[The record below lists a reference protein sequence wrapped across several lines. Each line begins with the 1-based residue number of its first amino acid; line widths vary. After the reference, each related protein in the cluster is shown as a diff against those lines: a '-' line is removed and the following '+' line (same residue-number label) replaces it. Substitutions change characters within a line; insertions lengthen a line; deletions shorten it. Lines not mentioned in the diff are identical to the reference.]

1 MARINSVSVGRAA
14 KKLGNMVYYTMNGKT
29 YARARVEKVKNP
41 KTAKQMAQRLIFT
54 TAVRSRDALKSIV
67 DHSFENKKYGSESL
81 NYFMKRNL
89 EILRARAAADNGLT
103 GSFNVPYGITMQAN
117 PLLVS
122 QGTIPSINYTF
133 GERGLTINIESG
145 EIVTIGNFLKANP
158 TLRKGDQITIMLLM
172 PNANV
177 EEAKTAGGEVVNPTY
192 LIKMRVTIPANIADD
207 AVFFDKTNS
216 NFGSLLIVEGTENF
230 SFETAASGLK
240 TLSFWGRDDEFGI
253 CGCIIVSRP
262 EGKKWLRSTE
272 YMKMNPKYDDS
283 LYNFN
288 DVLNTWMQGTTE
300 IEGLEDNEYLNQGQ
314 EAEIANSYS
323 LQNHQFKMTIAAT
336 GEMSNV
342 SLAALDTITS
352 NGSKTT
358 QIIYTQTSQQAAEGK
373 ITCYKDQ
380 GKNVLAPIADEYN
393 KPSYASAIITF
404 DDANKLL
411 GGVLSI
417 KKS

>member
-29 YARARVEKVKNP
+29 YARARVEQVKNP

-122 QGTIPSINYTF
+122 QGSIPSLDYFF
-133 GERGLTINIESG
+133 GEDTGLHFAIVDSNIT
-145 EIVTIGNFLKANP
+145 TIGQFLS
-158 TLRKGDQITIMLLM
+158 LHSMIRKGDQITILTLV
-172 PNANV
+172 PSSNV
-177 EEAKTAGGEVVNPTY
+177 EATTAAGEAVNATY
-192 LIKMRVTIPANIADD
+192 LIKMRITIPANIADD
-207 AVFFDKTNS
+207 EVFFDKTS
-216 NFGSLLIVEGTENF
+216 NAFGSLLIVEGVDNF
-230 SFETAASGLK
+230 
-240 TLSFWGRDDEFGI
+240 TLSGSNGVLRFMEANNDQDGV

-262 EGKKWLRSTE
+262 DGNKWLRSTE
-272 YMKMNPKYDDS
+272 YLKMNPNYDEG
-283 LYNFN
+283 LYYFN

-300 IEGLEDNEYLNQGQ
+300 IVGLEDNEYLNQGQ
-314 EAEIANSYS
+314 EAAITNSYS
-323 LQNHQFKMTIAAT
+323 VQTRSFNMTAVGAAQT
-336 GEMSNV
+336 HSTP
-342 SLAALDTITS
+342 LAALETIS
-352 NGSKTT
+352 ANGSKSA
-358 QIIYTQTSQQAAEGK
+358 QIIYKQSSAQAAAGKIICYTVEGANQLTQTE
-373 ITCYKDQ
+373 
-380 GKNVLAPIADEYN
+380 NEYI
-393 KPSYASAIITF
+393 KPSNAAALITF

-411 GGVLSI
+411 GGILVEV
-417 KKS
+417 

>member
-14 KKLGNMVYYTMNGKT
+14 KKLGNMVYYSMNGKT
-29 YARARVEKVKNP
+29 YARARVEQVKNP

-89 EILRARAAADNGLT
+89 EILRARAAADNGIT

-122 QGTIPSINYTF
+122 QGTIPSMDYSFDNRLGLKLYF
-133 GERGLTINIESG
+133 GDG
-145 EIVTIGNFLKANP
+145 TIGSLLKSQR
-158 TLRKGDQITIMLLM
+158 TIRKGDQITVLLLQ
-172 PNANV
+172 PTEKYEATTASGEGVNATRLV
-177 EEAKTAGGEVVNPTY
+177 
-192 LIKMRVTIPANIADD
+192 KMRVTIPANIADN
-207 AVFFDKTNS
+207 AIFFDKS
-216 NFGSLLIVEGTENF
+216 SGLFGSLLITEGVEYFTVDTDTEGTTM
-230 SFETAASGLK
+230 SFKDSVK
-240 TLSFWGRDDEFGI
+240 DELGT

-272 YMKMNPKYDDS
+272 YMKMNPNYDDS

-323 LQNHQFKMTIAAT
+323 LQTRSFN
-336 GEMSNV
+336 MSKAEDGKIIPVN
-342 SLAALDTITS
+342 LAALDTITS
-352 NGSKTT
+352 NGSRIT
-358 QIIYTQTSQQAAEGK
+358 QIIYTQSSAQVAAGE
-373 ITCYKDQ
+373 ITCFKIISGNELEYD
-380 GKNVLAPIADEYN
+380 PTEYN
-393 KPSYASAIITF
+393 KPSNAAALITYE
-404 DDANKLL
+404 DANRLL

>member
-29 YARARVEKVKNP
+29 YARARVEQVKNP

-122 QGTIPSINYTF
+122 QGTLASINYDF
-133 GERGLTINIESG
+133 DEDGLSIYLGQEK
-145 EIVTIGNFLKANP
+145 VTTVGAFLSNN
-158 TLRKGDQITIMLLM
+158 TMIRKGDQITVLLLM
-172 PNANV
+172 PTSNYEATTASGEGVNA
-177 EEAKTAGGEVVNPTY
+177 TR
-192 LIKMRVTIPANIADD
+192 LLKMRITIPANIADD
-207 AVFFDKTNS
+207 AVFFDAKDGE
-216 NFGSLLIVEGTENF
+216 FGSLLIVEGTEQFTFTKN
-230 SFETAASGLK
+230 ANAH
-240 TLSFWGRDDEFGI
+240 TLYFTDNADQTGN

-262 EGKKWLRSTE
+262 EGNKWLRSTE
-272 YMKMNPKYDDS
+272 YLKMNPNYDDG

-300 IEGLEDNEYLNQGQ
+300 IVGLEDNEYLNQGQ
-314 EAEIANSYS
+314 EATIANSYS
-323 LQNHQFKMTIAAT
+323 LKSRDFNMTKAAT
-336 GEMSNV
+336 GELSSV
-342 SLAALDTITS
+342 ALAALDTNTS
-352 NGSKTT
+352 NGSRIT
-358 QIIYTQTSQQAAEGK
+358 QIIYTQTSAQIAEGK
-373 ITCYKDQ
+373 ITCYKIQSGNNLVAD
-380 GKNVLAPIADEYN
+380 ADEYN
-393 KPSYASAIITF
+393 KPSNAAALITF
-404 DDANKLL
+404 DDANRLL

-417 KKS
+417 VTD

>member
-1 MARINSVSVGRAA
+1 MAKINSVSVGRAA

-29 YARARVEKVKNP
+29 YARARVEQVKNP

-122 QGTIPSINYTF
+122 QGTLPSIDYTF
-133 GERGLTINIESG
+133 GENGLTIKIGSGNNI
-145 EIVTIGNFLKANP
+145 TIGNFLAANP
-158 TLRKGDQITIMLLM
+158 TVRKGDQITVLLLI
-172 PNANV
+172 PTHNY
-177 EEAKTAGGEVVNPTY
+177 EATTASGEAVDATR
-192 LIKMRVTIPANIADD
+192 LIKMRITIPANIADD
-207 AVFFDKTNS
+207 AIFFDAEEAEFGNLLIIEGFE
-216 NFGSLLIVEGTENF
+216 NFGTGRTGGFLYFQNTNGSEI
-230 SFETAASGLK
+230 GL
-240 TLSFWGRDDEFGI
+240 

-262 EGKKWLRSTE
+262 DGNKWLRSTE
-272 YMKMNPKYDDS
+272 YMKMNPNYDDS

-300 IEGLEDNEYLNQGQ
+300 IVGLEDNEYLNQGQ
-314 EAEIANSYS
+314 EATLSNSYI
-323 LQNHQFKMTIAAT
+323 LQGRQFNMTVAAT
-336 GEMSNV
+336 GEV
-342 SLAALDTITS
+342 SLVGLAALDTNTS
-352 NGSKTT
+352 NGSRIT
-358 QIIYTQTSQQAAEGK
+358 QIIYTQTSQQAAAGK
-373 ITCYKDQ
+373 ITCYKEKGNNELDP
-380 GKNVLAPIADEYN
+380 VADEYL
-393 KPSYASAIITF
+393 KPANAAALITF

-411 GGVLSI
+411 GGVLTI
-417 KKS
+417 KQ

>member
-29 YARARVEKVKNP
+29 YARARAEKVKNP
-41 KTAKQMAQRLIFT
+41 KTPKQMAQRVIFT

-67 DHSFENKKYGSESL
+67 DHSFENKKYGNESL

-89 EILRARAAADNGLT
+89 EILRARAAADKGLT

-117 PLLVS
+117 PLLIS
-122 QGTIPSINYTF
+122 QGTVPSMAY
-133 GERGLTINIESG
+133 GYKDDGLTITVGDG
-145 EIVTIGNFLKANP
+145 ETVSVGTFLSANP
-158 TLRKGDQITIMLLM
+158 MIKKGDQITVMLLVST
-172 PNANV
+172 ATV
-177 EEAKTAGGEVVNPTY
+177 EEAKTASGEVVNPTH
-192 LIKMRVTIPANIADD
+192 LIKMRITIPANIADD
-207 AVFFDKTNS
+207 AIFYDAGKL
-216 NFGSLLIVEGTENF
+216 GSLLITEGTEKF
-230 SFETAASGLK
+230 KLLK
-240 TLSFWGRDDEFGI
+240 DKENVAFVENTTEESGI

-272 YMKMNPKYDDS
+272 YMKMNPNYDDS

-323 LQNHQFKMTIAAT
+323 LQGRQFNMTEAAK
-336 GEMSNV
+336 GEVHPFN
-342 SLAALDTITS
+342 LAALDTITS
-352 NGSKTT
+352 NGSRIT
-358 QIIYTQTSQQAAEGK
+358 QIIYTQTSGQDAEGK
-373 ITCYKDQ
+373 ITCYMTPS
-380 GKNVLAPIADEYN
+380 GNELVPSPTEFN
-393 KPSYASAIITF
+393 KPSNAAALITF

-417 KKS
+417 KQS

>member
-29 YARARVEKVKNP
+29 YARARVEQVKNP

-117 PLLVS
+117 PLLIS
-122 QGTIPSINYTF
+122 QGTLASLSYQF
-133 GERGLTINIESG
+133 GKNGLYIDLGGAGYVSVE
-145 EIVTIGNFLKANP
+145 NFLSANRMI
-158 TLRKGDQITIMLLM
+158 RKGDQITVLLLC
-172 PNANV
+172 PTHNN
-177 EEAKTAGGEVVNPTY
+177 EATTASGEAVDATR
-192 LIKMRVTIPANIADD
+192 LIKMRITIPADIDD
-207 AVFFDKTNS
+207 NAIFYDVTNS
-216 NFGSLLIVEGTENF
+216 KFGSLLIVEGVENF
-230 SFETAASGLK
+230 DLSMEGSTLTFKEAATKEIGL
-240 TLSFWGRDDEFGI
+240 

-272 YMKMNPKYDDS
+272 YMKMNPNYDDS

-300 IEGLEDNEYLNQGQ
+300 IVGLEDNEYLNQGQ
-314 EAEIANSYS
+314 EATIEETYS
-323 LQNHQFKMTIAAT
+323 LQTRSFNMSSAAT
-336 GEMSNV
+336 GKVSNV
-342 SLAALDTITS
+342 TLAALDTVTAS
-352 NGSKTT
+352 GSKSS
-358 QIIYTQTSQQAAEGK
+358 QIIYTQNASQAIEGK
-373 ITCYKDQ
+373 ITCYKQDDTP
-380 GKNVLAPIADEYN
+380 NTLVADPTEFN
-393 KPSYASAIITF
+393 KPSNAAALIKF
-404 DDANKLL
+404 ADANKLL

-417 KKS
+417 KQQ

>member
-29 YARARVEKVKNP
+29 YARARVEQVKNP

-117 PLLVS
+117 PLLIS
-122 QGTIPSINYTF
+122 QGTIPSMSYAFYENGLSF
-133 GERGLTINIESG
+133 GVGAEVS
-145 EIVTIGNFLKANP
+145 VTIGDFLAANP
-158 TLRKGDQITIMLLM
+158 TVRKGDQISVLLLI
-172 PNANV
+172 PTHNY
-177 EEAKTAGGEVVNPTY
+177 EATTASGEAVDATR
-192 LIKMRVTIPANIADD
+192 LFKMRITIPANIADD
-207 AVFFDKTNS
+207 AIFFDKTNTI
-216 NFGSLLIVEGTENF
+216 FGSLLIVEGAENF
-230 SFETAASGLK
+230 SINVDGNSIN
-240 TLSFWGRDDEFGI
+240 FWDLNDEIGI

-272 YMKMNPKYDDS
+272 YMKMNPNYDDS

-288 DVLNTWMQGTTE
+288 DVLNTWMQSTTE
-300 IEGLEDNEYLNQGQ
+300 IVGLEDNEYLNQGQ
-314 EAEIANSYS
+314 EATVSNSYS
-323 LQNHQFKMTIAAT
+323 LQSRSFNMTNAAT
-336 GEMSNV
+336 SELSSV

-352 NGSKTT
+352 NGSRIT
-358 QIIYTQTSQQAAEGK
+358 QIIYTQTSLQVATGK
-373 ITCYKDQ
+373 ITCYKIQ
-380 GKNVLAPIADEYN
+380 SGNVLIASTEEYI
-393 KPSYASAIITF
+393 KPSNAAALITF

-417 KKS
+417 KQ

>member
-29 YARARVEKVKNP
+29 YARARVEQVKNP

-117 PLLVS
+117 PLLIS
-122 QGTIPSINYTF
+122 QGTIPSMGYDF
-133 GERGLTINIESG
+133 GKDEGLSFKVGDADKTTISE
-145 EIVTIGNFLKANP
+145 FLSYHKSI
-158 TLRKGDQITIMLLM
+158 RKGDQITVLLLV
-172 PNANV
+172 PTGNY
-177 EEAKTAGGEVVNPTY
+177 EAKTASGEGVNATR
-192 LIKMRVTIPANIADD
+192 LIKMRITIPADIADD
-207 AVFFDKTNS
+207 AIFFDRDNGT
-216 NFGSLLIVEGTENF
+216 FGSLLITEGVENF
-230 SFETAASGLK
+230 SMEKNGTYLCFREDI
-240 TLSFWGRDDEFGI
+240 DDDFGV

-262 EGKKWLRSTE
+262 DGNKWLRSTE
-272 YMKMNPKYDDS
+272 YMKMNPAYDDG

-300 IEGLEDNEYLNQGQ
+300 IVGLEDNEYLNQGQ
-314 EAEIANSYS
+314 ESEISNSYS
-323 LQNHQFKMTIAAT
+323 LADRQFNMTVAETGKMVTT
-336 GEMSNV
+336 
-342 SLAALDTITS
+342 SLAALDTTTS
-352 NGSKTT
+352 NGSRIT
-358 QIIYTQTSQQAAEGK
+358 QIIYTQTSAQVAKGK
-373 ITCYKDQ
+373 ISCYKIQ
-380 GKNVLAPIADEYN
+380 SGNVLEPDTTEYN
-393 KPSYASAIITF
+393 KPSNAAALIEF
-404 DDANKLL
+404 DDANRLL

-417 KKS
+417 KQS

>member
-14 KKLGNMVYYTMNGKT
+14 KKLGNMVYYSMNGKT
-29 YARARVEKVKNP
+29 YARARVEHVKNP

-122 QGTIPSINYTF
+122 QGTLQSMDYQFSEEGLSTSTLPSGDIITVGQF
-133 GERGLTINIESG
+133 IER
-145 EIVTIGNFLKANP
+145 NP
-158 TLRKGDQITIMLLM
+158 QIHKGDQITVMLLV
-172 PNANV
+172 PTHNY
-177 EEAKTAGGEVVNPTY
+177 EATTASGEAVDATR
-192 LIKMRVTIPANIADD
+192 LIKMRITIPANIADD
-207 AVFFDKTNS
+207 AVFYKRGNLE
-216 NFGSLLIVEGTENF
+216 FGSLLITEGLENF
-230 SFETAASGLK
+230 SFGNEENKLVFQGN
-240 TLSFWGRDDEFGI
+240 DDEIGL

-272 YMKMNPKYDDS
+272 YMKMNPNYDDS

-300 IEGLEDNEYLNQGQ
+300 IIGLEDNEYLNQGQ
-314 EAEIANSYS
+314 EAEVSNSYS
-323 LQNHQFKMTIAAT
+323 LQSRQFNMTDAAT
-336 GEMSNV
+336 GEINLDV
-342 SLAALDTITS
+342 LAALDTNTS
-352 NGSKTT
+352 NGSRIT
-358 QIIYTQTSQQAAEGK
+358 QIIYTQTSAQIAEGK
-373 ITCYKDQ
+373 ITCYKLSTAANTLVPAT
-380 GKNVLAPIADEYN
+380 KEYN
-393 KPSYASAIITF
+393 KPSNAAALITF
-404 DDANKLL
+404 DDANRLL

-417 KKS
+417 QQG

>member
-29 YARARVEKVKNP
+29 YARARVEQVKNP

-117 PLLVS
+117 PLLIS
-122 QGTIPSINYTF
+122 QGTLASLSYQF
-133 GERGLTINIESG
+133 GESGL
-145 EIVTIGNFLKANP
+145 NFNLGLDDDIITVATVLRHNP
-158 TLRKGDQITIMLLM
+158 VIKKGDQITVLLLC
-172 PNANV
+172 PTHNY
-177 EEAKTAGGEVVNPTY
+177 EATTASGEAVDATR
-192 LIKMRVTIPANIADD
+192 LIKMRITIPANIDD
-207 AVFFDKTNS
+207 NAVFYDASSKI
-216 NFGSLLIVEGTENF
+216 FGSLMIVEGVENF
-230 SFETAASGLK
+230 DIKMVDTNLTFEEAATK
-240 TLSFWGRDDEFGI
+240 EIGI

-272 YMKMNPKYDDS
+272 YMKMNPNYDDS

-300 IEGLEDNEYLNQGQ
+300 IVGLEDNEYLNQGQ
-314 EAEIANSYS
+314 EATVSNSYS
-323 LQNHQFKMTIAAT
+323 LQGRQFNMTVADT
-336 GEMSNV
+336 GEV
-342 SLAALDTITS
+342 ATVPIAALDTITS
-352 NGSKTT
+352 NGSRIT
-358 QIIYTQTSQQAAEGK
+358 QIIYTQVSAQVAEGK
-373 ITCYKDQ
+373 ITCYKINS
-380 GKNVLAPIADEYN
+380 GNELVADPKEYI
-393 KPSYASAIITF
+393 KPSNAAALITF
-404 DDANKLL
+404 DDANRLL

-417 KKS
+417 KQG

>member
-29 YARARVEKVKNP
+29 YARARVEQVKNP

-89 EILRARAAADNGLT
+89 EILRARAASDNGLT

-122 QGTIPSINYTF
+122 QGTIPSMSYSFNQSGLGFFVGDENVITVGTFLSAYT
-133 GERGLTINIESG
+133 TI
-145 EIVTIGNFLKANP
+145 
-158 TLRKGDQITIMLLM
+158 RKGDQITIMLLV
-172 PNANV
+172 PTATV
-177 EEAKTAGGEVVNPTY
+177 EEAKTAGGEVVNPTH
-192 LIKMRVTIPANIADD
+192 LIKMRITIPANIADD
-207 AVFFDKTNS
+207 AVFYDEANG
-216 NFGSLLIVEGTENF
+216 FGSLLIVEGAENF
-230 SFETAASGLK
+230 KIKKTGTGLYF
-240 TLSFWGRDDEFGI
+240 SDSENEEFGS
-253 CGCIIVSRP
+253 CGCIIISRP

-272 YMKMNPKYDDS
+272 YMKMNPNYDDS

-300 IEGLEDNEYLNQGQ
+300 IVGLEDNEYLNQGQ
-314 EAEIANSYS
+314 EATLSNSYS
-323 LQNHQFKMTIAAT
+323 LQGREFNMTVAAT
-336 GEMSNV
+336 GEMSLV
-342 SLAALDTITS
+342 GLAALDTNTS
-352 NGSKTT
+352 NGSRIT
-358 QIIYTQTSQQAAEGK
+358 QIIYTQTAEQAAAGK
-373 ITCYKDQ
+373 ITCYKDN
-380 GKNVLAPIADEYN
+380 GNNVLAPVADEYN
-393 KPSYASAIITF
+393 KPSNAAALITF
-404 DDANKLL
+404 DDANRLL

>member
-29 YARARVEKVKNP
+29 YARARAEKVKNP

-89 EILRARAAADNGLT
+89 EILRTRAAADNGLT

-122 QGTIPSINYTF
+122 QGTIPSLDYTF
-133 GERGLTINIESG
+133 GEKGLSINVSSHK
-145 EIVTIGNFLKANP
+145 IVTVDEFLNTYPVIK
-158 TLRKGDQITIMLLM
+158 KGDQITIMLLI
-172 PNANV
+172 PDVKV
-177 EEAKTAGGEVVNPTY
+177 EEAKTAGGEVVNPTH
-192 LIKMRVTIPANIADD
+192 LIKMRITIPANIAGD
-207 AVFFDKTNS
+207 AVFFDAN
-216 NFGSLLIVEGTENF
+216 NLVFGSLLITEGIEGF
-230 SFETAASGLK
+230 SFESAFDV
-240 TLSFWGRDDEFGI
+240 LSFRDKNDNYGV
-253 CGCIIVSRP
+253 CGCIIISRP

-314 EAEIANSYS
+314 EATIANSYS
-323 LQNHQFKMTIAAT
+323 LQTRSFNMSKAT
-336 GEMSNV
+336 DGEVIPVN
-342 SLAALDTITS
+342 LAALDTNTS
-352 NGSKTT
+352 NGSRIT
-358 QIIYTQTSQQAAEGK
+358 QIIYTQTSAQVAEGK
-373 ITCYKDQ
+373 ITCYKNE
-380 GKNVLAPIADEYN
+380 GNNVLSVIADEYN
-393 KPSYASAIITF
+393 KPANAAALITF

-417 KKS
+417 KQS